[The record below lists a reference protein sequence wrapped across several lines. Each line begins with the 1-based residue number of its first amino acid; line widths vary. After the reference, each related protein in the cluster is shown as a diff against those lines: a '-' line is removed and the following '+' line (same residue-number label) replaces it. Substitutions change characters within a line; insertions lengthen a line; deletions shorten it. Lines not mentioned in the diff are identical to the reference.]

1 MMAMEAQQQL
11 AINGAILGMP
21 KNEIGHHHHLSL
33 ENGFGHHTTNG
44 DQNASNGASMSKPDL
59 DYLSQLLK
67 DKKQLSAF
75 PNIFA
80 HVERLVD
87 EEINRVRVSIFQCE
101 FSHEPLQLPEP
112 IGEVTVR
119 QEKVFVPVKQYPEY
133 NFVGRILGPRGMTA
147 KQLETETGCRIMVR
161 GKGSMRDKKKEEMN
175 RGKPNWEHLSEEL
188 HVIIQ
193 CEDAPNRAEVK
204 MARAVEEVNKLL
216 VPAPEGE
223 DDLKKKQLMEL
234 AIINGTFRNTNGT
247 AGGGASN
254 RASPSSFGK
263 GGAVAC
269 NASAAAAAASLLQL
283 DPRLLGCPTTAFSN
297 TAAGLAG
304 NPLIMPSAAAAVS
317 LAGLKTSPVLS
328 FQSAAAQPSLVAV
341 NNSLAAQALALQLSS
356 PHTSA
361 AQLFAASPYSAGLA
375 SVAQAATA
383 PNAIDYHQQLLALG
397 QLQQQQQPQQLDV
410 AAQSQQL
417 SALFQQ
423 QQLAL
428 SALQQF
434 DYGSGAVSYGGGGG
448 KTDSSPSSSAAGG
461 GYILSTHRR
470 FVGHSRDSAHPYG
483 GGGSGK

>member
-11 AINGAILGMP
+11 AINGAILGMS
-21 KNEIGHHHHLSL
+21 KNEIGHHHLSL

-101 FSHEPLQLPEP
+101 FNHEPLQLPEP

-193 CEDAPNRAEVK
+193 CEETTNRAEVK

-263 GGAVAC
+263 GGAIAC

-304 NPLIMPSAAAAVS
+304 TPLIMPSAAA
-317 LAGLKTSPVLS
+317 TSPVLS

-341 NNSLAAQALALQLSS
+341 NNSFAAQALALQLAS

-361 AQLFAASPYSAGLA
+361 AQLFATSPYSAGLT
-375 SVAQAATA
+375 SVAQAASA
-383 PNAIDYHQQLLALG
+383 PNAIDYQQQLLALG